1 MIDGKIPIAIGTTVL
16 TRGFQN
22 GGLDGIGVYTQELL
36 KHLRNNS
43 ELETQEVTFRRL
55 MGPPSSS
62 LIPGRFHLDVLRS
75 ALIGLPFYGTRSLKN
90 KIALFHATDH
100 YIPKL
105 RDVPVVATLMDPVP
119 LMRPDWA
126 NSTGRRLKNSLFRRS
141 AQWATQYITIS
152 QAVVPDLVEHF
163 GIPEEKITP
172 IHLGVNC
179 DDFLP
184 VSEEKKA
191 ALLKKLHL
199 NPGFFLFI
207 GTLQPRKNVGQII
220 QAFKQLSPEMQRA
233 YPLVIVGREGWSAEK
248 EVAQLRQWMEE
259 GIAHWLGYVSIE
271 DKKILLQT
279 AGALVF
285 PSLYEGFGLP
295 VLEAFAS
302 RLPVITSTTSSL
314 PEIAGDAAWLVD
326 PLDVDVLAD
335 AMKQM
340 IEKPEQ
346 FRSLI
351 EKGYQR
357 AQAMTWQRCAEKTV
371 AVYKTLLNN

>member
-1 MIDGKIPIAIGTTVL
+1 MDGKLSIAIGSTVL
-16 TRGFQN
+16 TRGLQK

-36 KHLRNNS
+36 KYLKQYS
-43 ELETQEVTFRRL
+43 EFETKEVVFRGL
-55 MGPPSSS
+55 LGASSSSS

-75 ALIGLPFYGTRSLKN
+75 VLTGLSFSGTRLLKN

-179 DDFLP
+179 EDFSS
-184 VSEEKKA
+184 VSEEQKA
-191 ALLKKLHL
+191 ALLKKWHL

-233 YPLVIVGREGWSAEK
+233 HPLVIVGREGWSVEK
-248 EVAQLRQWMEE
+248 EVAQLRRWMEE

-271 DKKILLQT
+271 DKKALLQT

-314 PEIAGDAAWLVD
+314 PEIAGDAAWLVN
-326 PLDVDVLAD
+326 PLDADALAD
-335 AMKQM
+335 MMKQM
-340 IEKPEQ
+340 IEKPEL

-357 AQAMTWQRCAEKTV
+357 AQAMTWQRCTEKTV